1 MAKSTTTKSP
11 AMEKLTESV
20 GEMKVFQLGT
30 KGQTPDTGTAT
41 KQRRNK
47 RGGNK
52 LSPTKRGSLKSPN
65 LDGRNSRRT
74 TRANDQKMA
83 KKARHKKNRTPIKD
97 SAKTD
102 VDSKVKVHDKNV
114 ARGGEKT
121 VESKLKEGKSGDSE
135 VEDKKKSSREEV
147 VDFSEVDAVV
157 STGDYKGFLGK
168 RVTDEANAATD
179 TDIIK
184 VKLLIN
190 SRKTV
195 MKVPLTIDVP
205 ASDVRVPDSD
215 DMIAS
220 IDLVGDETE
229 DKDLIKHENE
239 TWECPKCNQ
248 ENKNDA
254 GYCANIIDDKL
265 CGGTKKAEKILDWSG
280 CFGPTTKMWKCDA
293 CLVKNEESADICAAC
308 EKKRP

>member
-1 MAKSTTTKSP
+1 
-11 AMEKLTESV
+11 MEKLTESV
-20 GEMKVFQLGT
+20 GELKVFQLGT
-30 KGQTPDTGTAT
+30 KGQTPDKGTAT
-41 KQRRNK
+41 NK
-47 RGGNK
+47 R
-52 LSPTKRGSLKSPN
+52 SPKKSTKRGSLKSPTH
-65 LDGRNSRRT
+65 DDRNSRRT

-83 KKARHKKNRTPIKD
+83 KKARHKKNRTP
-97 SAKTD
+97 
-102 VDSKVKVHDKNV
+102 VKQDKN
-114 ARGGEKT
+114 
-121 VESKLKEGKSGDSE
+121 
-135 VEDKKKSSREEV
+135 VEDKKKKSREEV

-157 STGDYKGFLGK
+157 SKGDYKDFLGK
-168 RVTDEANAATD
+168 RVTDEADAT
-179 TDIIK
+179 TIK

-195 MKVPLTIDVP
+195 MKVPFTIDVK
-205 ASDVRVPDSD
+205 ATDIRVPDSD

-220 IDLVGDETE
+220 IDLVNDETE